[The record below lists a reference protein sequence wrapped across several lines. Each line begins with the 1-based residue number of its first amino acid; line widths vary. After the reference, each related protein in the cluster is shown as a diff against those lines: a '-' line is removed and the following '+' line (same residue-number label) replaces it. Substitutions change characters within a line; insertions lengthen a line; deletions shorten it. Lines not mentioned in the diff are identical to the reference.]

1 MIENFETK
9 IQLVPQ
15 KKRVWAHFVYK
26 FLFLSSS
33 EAFQKALFLCMRFS
47 VFSAFLLGVSGVLS
61 AQNSPEEI
69 KKEVP
74 PTPKVKNV
82 ILMIGDGTGLAQWSA
97 AQSRVKDPLHVYTLS
112 EYLGLSKTS
121 SASHFITDSGAGA
134 TAISIGE
141 KTYNKAIGLRA
152 DTSIAF
158 TLSEMLHVKGKSTGL
173 VASCGLTHATPASFY
188 AHQVNRYM
196 DKEIVEDFYGGFIDI
211 AIGGG
216 FPLFDTARLHKLGYA
231 TYVYKN
237 TDFNTIDTSDFVG
250 FYDTSNH
257 PVKYSDG
264 RGSFLKDATMAAI
277 RNLDKNENGFFL
289 MVEGSQIDWGGH
301 DNDAEY
307 VISET
312 LDFDSTIAAV
322 GQWAK
327 ADGETLV
334 IITADH
340 ETGGLSLFE
349 ETQNKE
355 AKFAFSTKHHTGI
368 PVPVFAFGPMSHLF
382 GGIYEDNEIHGK
394 ILKALQIKP

>member
-1 MIENFETK
+1 
-9 IQLVPQ
+9 
-15 KKRVWAHFVYK
+15 
-26 FLFLSSS
+26 
-33 EAFQKALFLCMRFS
+33 MRFPL
-47 VFSAFLLGVSGVLS
+47 FSMFLMGLSGLS
-61 AQNSPEEI
+61 MAQNSPEEI
-69 KKEVP
+69 KTNP
-74 PTPKVKNV
+74 NPKVKNV

-97 AQSRVKDPLHVYTLS
+97 AQSRVDKPLQVYTLS

-152 DTSIAF
+152 DTTMAF

-173 VASCGLTHATPASFY
+173 VATCGLTHATPASFY
-188 AHQVNRYM
+188 AHQNNRYM
-196 DKEIVEDFYGGFIDI
+196 DKEIAEDFYGGFIDV

-216 FPLFDTARLHKLGYA
+216 FPHFDTSRLHKLGYA
-231 TYVYKN
+231 TYFYKEHN
-237 TDFNTIDTSDFVG
+237 FDSINNSDFVA
-250 FYDTSNH
+250 FYDTANH
-257 PVKYSDG
+257 PVPYAMG
-264 RGSFLKDATMAAI
+264 RGNFLKDATMAAI
-277 RNLDKNENGFFL
+277 RNLSRNDNGFFL

-301 DNDAEY
+301 DNNAEY
-307 VISET
+307 VISEA

-334 IITADH
+334 VITADR

-349 ETQNKE
+349 ETENKE

-382 GGIYEDNEIHGK
+382 KGVYENNEIHFK
-394 ILKALQIKP
+394 ILKALDIKP